1 MKNQTLKD
9 KYALLRQ
16 VDIRCG
22 NSFKGIK
29 KFALC
34 FQNGAVEIKSN
45 ASPEK
50 KELYPHELQTQEQ
63 LSVLQAE
70 LLALQIEDWE
80 QSYVGASALDYDE
93 WLVAFA
99 FTDGERWKFQG
110 VNAFPTAWE
119 QVQSLVKKYS
129 GIYLQEQD
137 DEE

>member
-1 MKNQTLKD
+1 MKSQTLKD

-16 VDIRCG
+16 VNIRCG

-50 KELYPHELQTQEQ
+50 KELYPYELQTQEQ
-63 LSVLQAE
+63 LSMLQEE

-80 QSYVGASALDYDE
+80 KSYVGASALDYDE

-99 FTDGERWKFQG
+99 FTDGEKWEFQG
-110 VNAFPTAWE
+110 INSFPRTWGK
-119 QVQSLVKKYS
+119 VQLLVKKYS
-129 GIYLQEQD
+129 GIYLQE
-137 DEE
+137 EE